1 MGTTVSPLPHVYT
14 TFVCC
19 NCGRTLTIPIQCG
32 DRFCYI
38 CSKRRSARIR
48 ARLVDLYSHVRLRK
62 AYTFKFLTLTIPSGP
77 DLKTQFDLVVKSF
90 RRLRQRK
97 FWLTRVDGGGY
108 VIELTVGDHGLWH
121 VHLHVILYSAYLPV
135 RALSSQWSRCSPG
148 KIVHI
153 TMISGPQVARYIS
166 KYVSKSLAL
175 DRRTQY
181 ASDVLKGSRLFQ
193 PFGSFQ
199 SAIQATRREA
209 HPCEHCGGS
218 QWTWLPDHMS
228 LDRLVDR
235 ITTPQAVISG
245 RSPRPPPQLALS
257 LLSPLPPP

>member
-1 MGTTVSPLPHVYT
+1 MGTTVSPLPHVFT

-19 NCGRTLTIPIQCG
+19 DCGRTLTIPIQCG

-38 CSKRRSARIR
+38 CSRRRSARIR
-48 ARLVDLYSHVRLRK
+48 ARLEDLYRHVQQRK
-62 AYTFKFLTLTIPSGP
+62 SYTFKFLTLTIPSGP
-77 DLKTQFDLVVKSF
+77 DLHHQFKLIVKSF

-97 FWLTRVDGGGY
+97 FWHNRVDGGGY
-108 VIELTVGDHGLWH
+108 VIEVTVGSHGLWH
-121 VHLHVILYSAYLPV
+121 VHIHAIVYSAYLPV
-135 RALSSQWSRCSPG
+135 RVLSGQWSSCSPG

-175 DRRTQY
+175 DQRTQL

-199 SAIQATRREA
+199 SAIQETRREA
-209 HPCEHCGGS
+209 HQCEHCGGS
-218 QWTWLPDHMS
+218 QWTWLPNHMS

-235 ITTPQAVISG
+235 ITTPQAMTG
-245 RSPRPPPQLALS
+245 DRSARPPPQLALS
-257 LLSPLPPP
+257 VLSPIPPP